1 MQVTR
6 RKRTKGCIIT
16 LFVFIIL
23 FAIIAAIIAFV
34 STIKMIAQ
42 LLGDTEKMVLEVYN
56 HIVDQKEN
64 AAGAVNAA
72 VI

>member
-1 MQVTR
+1 MGYSLICQP
-6 RKRTKGCIIT
+6 
-16 LFVFIIL
+16 VFRLSPIYFWRI
-23 FAIIAAIIAFV
+23 
-34 STIKMIAQ
+34 SIKMIAR

-56 HIVDQKEN
+56 QIVDQKED